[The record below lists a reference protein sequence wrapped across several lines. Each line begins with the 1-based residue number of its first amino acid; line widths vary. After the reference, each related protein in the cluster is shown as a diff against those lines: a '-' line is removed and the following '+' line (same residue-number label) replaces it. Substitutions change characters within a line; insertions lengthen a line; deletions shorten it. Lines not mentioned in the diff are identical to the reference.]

1 VLKTVGNND
10 TTMTG
15 KMTWQKTSLAL
26 ILTFVIAF
34 SLIALIQLEKN
45 NSISFNT
52 NDPSTSN
59 LASWNQLDSLTFT
72 APTYYASAFYDQI
85 GLQDVNKDST
95 ISITNNSTRVE
106 VYNFVVAN
114 PGIQFRGIC
123 TGLGIAIGT
132 AEFHLGVLKRAGLIS
147 FVRDGKYKRFFVSKK
162 YSMKDMKIISL
173 LRHERTRK
181 IIKKIASDEIVPHK
195 KLASY
200 LSITSQGLTWQ
211 INQLRKKG
219 IIKENIDG
227 VKVSYSLTKEYFHL
241 LPELICV
248 IEQ

>member
-1 VLKTVGNND
+1 VLKTLGNND
-10 TTMTG
+10 TTRTR

-45 NSISFNT
+45 NSISFNS
-52 NDPSTSN
+52 NSPSTSN
-59 LASWNQLDSLTFT
+59 LASWTHLGSSTFT
-72 APTYYASAFYDQI
+72 PPIYYASAFYNQI

-95 ISITNNSTRVE
+95 SSITSNSTRIE

-147 FVRDGKYKRFFVSKK
+147 FLRDGKYKRFFVSKK
-162 YSMKDMKIISL
+162 YSIKEMRLISL
-173 LRHERTRK
+173 LRHENTRK

-195 KLASY
+195 KLALH

-211 INQLRKKG
+211 INQLRKEG

-227 VKVSYSLTKEYFHL
+227 IKVSYSLNEEYVHL